1 LRLSNDE
8 TKTIIVALRKHKG
21 DFINAAEEYILT
33 SQLLDKFMKKYEE
46 ENKAS

>member
-1 LRLSNDE
+1 LKLSNDE

-21 DFINAAEEYILT
+21 DFVNAAEEYILT
-33 SQLLDKFMKKYEE
+33 SRLLEKFMQKYEE